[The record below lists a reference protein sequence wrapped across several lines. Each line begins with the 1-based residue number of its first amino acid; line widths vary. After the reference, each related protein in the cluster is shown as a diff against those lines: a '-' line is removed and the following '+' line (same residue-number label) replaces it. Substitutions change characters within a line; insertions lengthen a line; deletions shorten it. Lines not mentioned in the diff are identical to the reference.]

1 MKKKLKRTKRGVIN
15 LPFVMFI
22 LIFGLVLFI
31 TLEYYNIYTHQDFI
45 NTELDRNLN
54 LTLNSS
60 VKDSTIL
67 KLMRIKLM
75 KILIIISF
83 KIWAVKLK

>member
-1 MKKKLKRTKRGVIN
+1 
-15 LPFVMFI
+15 MFI

-60 VKDSTIL
+60 VKDSTI
-67 KLMRIKLM
+67 MSGDFESTWDEYM
-75 KILIIISF
+75 TAYEGCDPQSF
-83 KIWAVKLK
+83 LDEMQAELDRRAALAE

>member
-1 MKKKLKRTKRGVIN
+1 
-15 LPFVMFI
+15 MFI

-60 VKDSTIL
+60 VKDSTIMSGDFEIDEN
-67 KLMRIKLM
+67 KINDNINNYYSIANVHNFCIIYKNIKHE
-75 KILIIISF
+75 
-83 KIWAVKLK
+83 